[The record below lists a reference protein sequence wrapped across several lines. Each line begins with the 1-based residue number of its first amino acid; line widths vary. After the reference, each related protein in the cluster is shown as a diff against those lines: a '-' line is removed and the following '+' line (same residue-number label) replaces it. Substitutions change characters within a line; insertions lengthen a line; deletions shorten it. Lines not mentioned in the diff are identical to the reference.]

1 MNLKVKQKIPLK
13 IKRMGINGEGIG
25 FYQKTLVFVP
35 GALKGEDIYCQITS
49 IKRNF
54 VEAKL
59 LKVNKKSKFRVV
71 PACTIYNECGGCQIM
86 HLYYDKQ
93 LEFKTDLLHQAL
105 KKFAPAGYENYEIR
119 PTIGMQEPKYYRA
132 KLQFQTRKFKNQVKA
147 GLYAQNSH
155 YLVELKD
162 CLVQDK
168 ETQVIANREQ
178 IDLLRSYNLDFEIVP
193 GVSSFCAAAAC
204 LDAEYTLPNV
214 SQSVIITR
222 MEGRTPVPN
231 KQKIA
236 DYAAHKATM
245 VIFLS
250 SGMLEKLQ
258 KELIAGGYTADTPA
272 AIVYKASWPDEKVC
286 RCTVGTLA
294 ETAKEHNITKTA
306 LITVGNFLGN
316 IYDRSELYNPTFA
329 HGYRAADPSKLDLK
343 PEVK

>member
-1 MNLKVKQKIPLK
+1 MIYF
-13 IKRMGINGEGIG
+13 IG
-25 FYQKTLVFVP
+25 AGP
-35 GALKGEDIYCQITS
+35 GAADLITVKGKDLLEKADLIIYAGS
-49 IKRNF
+49 LVNP
-54 VEAKL
+54 EL
-59 LKVNKKSKFRVV
+59 LKYAKPECVIMDSAKMTLEEVIAAMV
-71 PACTIYNECGGCQIM
+71 PAAQAGK
-86 HLYYDKQ
+86 LVVR
-93 LEFKTDLLHQAL
+93 LHTGDPSVYGA
-105 KKFAPAGYENYEIR
+105 
-119 PTIGMQEPKYYRA
+119 
-132 KLQFQTRKFKNQVKA
+132 
-147 GLYAQNSH
+147 H
-155 YLVELKD
+155 
-162 CLVQDK
+162 
-168 ETQVIANREQ
+168 REQ
-178 IDLLRSYNLDFEIVP
+178 IDLLRS
-193 GVSSFCAAAAC
+193 

-258 KELIAGGYTADTPA
+258 KELISGGYTADTPA

-329 HGYRAADPSKLDLK
+329 HGYRTADPSKLDLK

>member
-1 MNLKVKQKIPLK
+1 MVHFVGAGSGAADLITIRGKKLLENADIIIYAGSLVNPELLEYAKDSAEIYNSAKMNLDEVIDVMKQGDTKNIVRLHTGDPSV
-13 IKRMGINGEGIG
+13 
-25 FYQKTLVFVP
+25 Y
-35 GALKGEDIYCQITS
+35 GA
-49 IKRNF
+49 
-54 VEAKL
+54 
-59 LKVNKKSKFRVV
+59 
-71 PACTIYNECGGCQIM
+71 
-86 HLYYDKQ
+86 H
-93 LEFKTDLLHQAL
+93 
-105 KKFAPAGYENYEIR
+105 
-119 PTIGMQEPKYYRA
+119 
-132 KLQFQTRKFKNQVKA
+132 
-147 GLYAQNSH
+147 
-155 YLVELKD
+155 
-162 CLVQDK
+162 
-168 ETQVIANREQ
+168 REQ

>member
-1 MNLKVKQKIPLK
+1 MIYF
-13 IKRMGINGEGIG
+13 IG
-25 FYQKTLVFVP
+25 AGP
-35 GALKGEDIYCQITS
+35 GAADLITVKGKELLEKADLIIYAGSLVNPELLNYAKPECIIMDSAKMTLEEDHCSYGSGSTGPVNWLCCLHTGDPSVYGVIVNRQIFCAVIILILK
-49 IKRNF
+49 F
-54 VEAKL
+54 
-59 LKVNKKSKFRVV
+59 
-71 PACTIYNECGGCQIM
+71 
-86 HLYYDKQ
+86 
-93 LEFKTDLLHQAL
+93 
-105 KKFAPAGYENYEIR
+105 
-119 PTIGMQEPKYYRA
+119 
-132 KLQFQTRKFKNQVKA
+132 
-147 GLYAQNSH
+147 
-155 YLVELKD
+155 
-162 CLVQDK
+162 
-168 ETQVIANREQ
+168 
-178 IDLLRSYNLDFEIVP
+178 VP

-343 PEVK
+343 A